1 MLPSDREEVPE
12 RYESLSAETRE
23 HRFLASVPHLTDA
36 MLDHL
41 VDEVDG
47 IDHVALALVVIG
59 ADNVG
64 RSVGV
69 ARMIRYRNEPEAAD
83 VAVTVD
89 DAWQGRGVATALLSE
104 LLRVR
109 TSPTRRRPEVLR
121 RRLRSVHAAPP
132 DDAGPVA
139 RWATQARFTV
149 VAPMRIR
156 ASR

>member
-1 MLPSDREEVPE
+1 MLPSDREEVRE

-59 ADNVG
+59 DDNVG

-89 DAWQGRGVATALLSE
+89 DAWQGRGVATALLAD
-104 LLRVR
+104 LRCFAAGSGQFTPR
-109 TSPTRRRPEVLR
+109 HRMTRAPWRGGRPRPGSRSSRR
-121 RRLRSVHAAPP
+121 
-132 DDAGPVA
+132 
-139 RWATQARFTV
+139 
-149 VAPMRIR
+149 
-156 ASR
+156 

>member
-1 MLPSDREEVPE
+1 LLPSDREEVRE

-23 HRFLASVPHLTDA
+23 HRFLASVPHLVDA
-36 MLDHL
+36 MLEHL

-47 IDHVALALVVIG
+47 IDHVALARVVIG

-89 DAWQGRGVATALLSE
+89 DAWQGRGMATALLVD
-104 LLRVR
+104 LRCFAAGSGQFTPR
-109 TSPTRRRPEVLR
+109 HRMTWAPWRGGPPRPGSRSSRR
-121 RRLRSVHAAPP
+121 
-132 DDAGPVA
+132 
-139 RWATQARFTV
+139 
-149 VAPMRIR
+149 
-156 ASR
+156 